1 MAPPCGS
8 GRRWSR
14 AVKMTFYLFFLIPM
28 SSAGNRNTN
37 TIFGKK
43 QKLEVQQQLK
53 RLNKPALKSIESP
66 DGDII
71 DCVDIYKQPAF
82 DHPLLKNH
90 TIQMRPSSYP
100 KGFSFDEINDIS
112 SNSEPE
118 FTQPWHLN
126 GRCPEGTIPIRRTKE
141 EDLLRAGSVA
151 NFGRKKYHT
160 IPHAQNNDVPTD
172 HEYATLTD
180 AGAGKYYG
188 MAAEMNVW
196 NPHSQEENEFSVSQF
211 WVANGEYGQDLDTIE
226 AGMIVSEDLY
236 RDKET
241 RIFLYWTDDGYQSTG
256 CYNLNCP
263 GFVQLDHQIAMGARV
278 TPYSKY
284 DGDQIGI
291 KFFVWKDVN
300 AGGDWWLSINHRDF
314 GYWPSSIFSLLSDSA
329 SRVKW
334 GGEVINYHRDGQH
347 TTTPMGSGHFAEEGP
362 RKASFFKNLN
372 VIDGLQIQ
380 RGPRDTTTFMT
391 KPNCYNIIDYGG
403 FFYFGGP
410 GRNPNCP

>member
-1 MAPPCGS
+1 MVHVCNN
-8 GRRWSR
+8 
-14 AVKMTFYLFFLIPM
+14 KEQFKIYDK
-28 SSAGNRNTN
+28 SSIEQQVLMDNHNKAKVLGKG
-37 TIFGKK
+37 TI
-43 QKLEVQQQLK
+43 EVQQQLK

-100 KGFSFDEINDIS
+100 EGFSFDEINDIS
-112 SNSEPE
+112 ANSEPK

-151 NFGRKKYHT
+151 NFGRKKY
-160 IPHAQNNDVPTD
+160 PHAQKNVDPDV
-172 HEYATLTD
+172 HEHAIYIED
-180 AGAGKYYG
+180 GDKYYG
-188 MAAEMNVW
+188 MTAEINVW
-196 NPHSQEENEFSVSQF
+196 NPHTQEVNEFSASQF
-211 WVANGEYGQDLDTIE
+211 WLTSGEYGQDFDSIE
-226 AGMIVSEDLY
+226 AGMTVCENIY

-241 RIFLYWTDDGYQSTG
+241 RIFVYWTDDAYQSTG
-256 CYNLNCP
+256 CLNLDCP
-263 GFVQLDHQIAMGARV
+263 GFVQVDHQIVMGARV

-284 DGDQIGI
+284 DGDQIGL
-291 KFFVWKDVN
+291 KFYVWKDVN
-300 AGGDWWLSINHRDF
+300 AGGNWWLKIGNIKL

-329 SRVKW
+329 SSVQW
-334 GGEVINYHRDGQH
+334 GGEVINYNKNGQH
-347 TTTPMGSGHFAEEGP
+347 TTTQMGSGHFAEEGP
-362 RKASFFKNLN
+362 RKASFFKYLN
-372 VIDGLQIQ
+372 VIDGSQIT
-380 RGPRDTTTFMT
+380 RGPRDTRTFMT